1 MFAPCGSSLGVTVI
15 SLLTASSTACISAH
29 SAVVVASNSAVVDP
43 SEVERVDG
51 IDELPVSAATC
62 VLPVADARFV

>member
-1 MFAPCGSSLGVTVI
+1 
-15 SLLTASSTACISAH
+15 
-29 SAVVVASNSAVVDP
+29 VVDP